1 MSYLAETPTNVSFI
15 YWVDVIEISI
25 EKISQTLSFR
35 KFSFINTRNL
45 CVCVCV

>member
-25 EKISQTLSFR
+25 EKNSQTLSFR